1 MWQIDQGSLSDA
13 SSKMANLTD
22 GEVDEQF
29 KDITKI
35 FNAFRMLLGNNVTDE
50 QIEMDTSDI
59 VAFELNLT
67 QV

>member
-1 MWQIDQGSLSDA
+1 MWQIGQGSLSDA

-22 GEVDEQF
+22 GEVDEQS

-35 FNAFRMLLGNNVTDE
+35 FNAFRILLGNNVTDE
-50 QIEMDTSDI
+50 QIESDI
-59 VAFELNLT
+59 GDIVTFELNLS

>member
-1 MWQIDQGSLSDA
+1 
-13 SSKMANLTD
+13 MANLTD

-35 FNAFRMLLGNNVTDE
+35 FNAFRILLGNNVTDE
-50 QIEMDTSDI
+50 QIEIDTGDI

>member
-1 MWQIDQGSLSDA
+1 MWQIGQGSLSDA

-22 GEVDEQF
+22 GEDDEQS

-35 FNAFRMLLGNNVTDE
+35 FNAFRILLGNNVTDE
-50 QIEMDTSDI
+50 QIESDI
-59 VAFELNLT
+59 GDIVTFELNLS